1 MTTMK
6 GMSAMSEYVESAKR
20 EFAELTETAKA
31 LQQAVWN
38 TEQQIV
44 QLEIENKSLREALK
58 QARQFALIQGYT
70 SRKFAEYIGITAA
83 QLSAWTDEIPDRQPD
98 FKD

>member
-1 MTTMK
+1 
-6 GMSAMSEYVESAKR
+6 MSEYVESAKR

-31 LQQAVWN
+31 LQRAVWN

-44 QLEIENKSLREALK
+44 QLDIENKNLREALK
-58 QARQFALIQGYT
+58 QARQLAKVAGIT
-70 SRKFAEYIGITAA
+70 SRDFASSIGITAA
-83 QLSAWTDEIPDRQPD
+83 QLSAWTDETPDRQPD

>member
-1 MTTMK
+1 MK
-6 GMSAMSEYVESAKR
+6 AVNKMNSEYIESARR

-44 QLEIENKSLREALK
+44 KLEIENRSLREALK

-70 SRKFAEYIGITAA
+70 SREFAECIGITAT
-83 QLSAWTDEIPDRQPD
+83 QLSVWTDSIPNREPD

>member
-1 MTTMK
+1 
-6 GMSAMSEYVESAKR
+6 MSEYVESAKR

-44 QLEIENKSLREALK
+44 ELELENKNLREALK
-58 QARQFALIQGYT
+58 QARQLAKVAGIT
-70 SRKFAEYIGITAA
+70 SREFAAIIGITAA
-83 QLSAWTDEIPDRQPD
+83 QLSAWTDSVPDREPD

>member
-1 MTTMK
+1 
-6 GMSAMSEYVESAKR
+6 MSEYVESTRR

-31 LQQAVWN
+31 LQQAVWK

-44 QLEIENKSLREALK
+44 EFEIENKNLREALK
-58 QARQFALIQGYT
+58 QARQLAKVAGIT
-70 SRKFAEYIGITAA
+70 SREFASSIGITAS
-83 QLSAWTDEIPDRQPD
+83 QLSAWTDEIPNREPD

>member
-1 MTTMK
+1 MN
-6 GMSAMSEYVESAKR
+6 SEYVESVKR

-31 LQQAVWN
+31 LQRAVWN

-44 QLEIENKSLREALK
+44 RLEIENKNLREALR
-58 QARQFALIQGYT
+58 QARQLFSNQGYT
-70 SRKFAEYIGITAA
+70 MRYFAQCIGITAA
-83 QLSAWTDEIPDRQPD
+83 QLSAWTDEIPNREPD